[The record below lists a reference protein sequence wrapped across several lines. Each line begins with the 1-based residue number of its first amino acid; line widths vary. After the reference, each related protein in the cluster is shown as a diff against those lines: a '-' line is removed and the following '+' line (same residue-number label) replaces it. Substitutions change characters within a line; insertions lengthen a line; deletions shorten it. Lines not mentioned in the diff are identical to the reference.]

1 MKKVLFLLFSLI
13 FSGNLFALPSH
24 YAGNT
29 GSSGYFLTPIAEVPD
44 KNEIRIGFSQ
54 VSQPEADFFYLSRW
68 GVSNMS
74 DANSDV
80 LHLGGISWYMG
91 EGMEGGWSTS
101 NVHGYDW
108 HQFTIKK
115 LLKNNPDS
123 FFGKIAL
130 GGTFGW
136 TASHGNFE
144 EWGGYIVAQSP
155 YSRGDFNLGI
165 NIGTDDQKDTE
176 ASVFGNFSIWFA
188 PRLRMHYEFA
198 SSTFVTKESGQSVS
212 LWWQTNPDNPLWVS
226 LGATTLDLYGCTVNL
241 NGCDDSALRTNETML
256 TFGFALG
263 VNSYFAYEEEDEL
276 VELFETFGKP

>member
-1 MKKVLFLLFSLI
+1 MKKILFLLFSLI
-13 FSGNLFALPSH
+13 CAGNLFALPSH

-29 GSSGYFLTPIAEVPD
+29 GSSGYFLTPVAETPG

-54 VSQPEADFFYLSRW
+54 VSEPEASFFYLSRW
-68 GVSNMS
+68 GESNMS

-91 EGMEGGWSTS
+91 DQMEGGWSTS

-123 FFGKIAL
+123 FFGRIAM

-155 YSRGDFNLGI
+155 YSRGDFNLGV
-165 NIGTDDQKDTE
+165 NIGPDENKDTE
-176 ASVFGNFSIWFA
+176 ASVFGNFSLWFS

-198 SSTFVTKESGQSVS
+198 SSAFVTKEPGQSVS
-212 LWWQTNPDNPLWVS
+212 LWWQTSPDNPLWLS

-241 NGCDDSALRTNETML
+241 TGCSNDNLRTNETMF